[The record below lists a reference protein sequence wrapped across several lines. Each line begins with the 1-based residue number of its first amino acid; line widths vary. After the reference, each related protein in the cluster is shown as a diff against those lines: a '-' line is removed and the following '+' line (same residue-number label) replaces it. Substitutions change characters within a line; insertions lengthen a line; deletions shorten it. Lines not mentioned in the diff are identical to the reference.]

1 MRMDGEPLEQS
12 RPSPGRL
19 ATVLAVEDEAVL
31 RLLIELSLGGS
42 GCRVLLAATAEE
54 ALRHWGERQAEI
66 DLLVTDIV
74 LPGPLDGL
82 GLLRRLRDERPGLR
96 AILTTGSGG
105 DRIPALGPGE
115 VRPLVLIKPYESE
128 QLVAAVHQVMAAKLS
143 P

>member
-1 MRMDGEPLEQS
+1 MRMDGEPLEQP
-12 RPSPGRL
+12 RPSAGRL

-31 RLLIELSLGGS
+31 RLLIELSLGRA
-42 GCRVLLAATAEE
+42 GCRVLLAAAADE
-54 ALRHWGERQAEI
+54 ALRHWAERKAEI
-66 DLLVTDIV
+66 DLLVTDII
-74 LPGPLDGL
+74 LPGAMDGL

-105 DRIPALGPGE
+105 DRIPAPGPGE
-115 VRPLVLIKPYESE
+115 TRPLILIKPYESA

>member
-1 MRMDGEPLEQS
+1 MRMDGEPLAKS
-12 RPSPGRL
+12 RPSPARL

-31 RLLIELSLGGS
+31 RLLIELSLVRA
-42 GCRVLLAATAEE
+42 GCRVLLAATADE
-54 ALRHWGERQAEI
+54 ALLHWAERKAEI

-74 LPGPLDGL
+74 LPGALDGL
-82 GLLRRLRDERPGLR
+82 QLLRRLRDERPALR

-115 VRPLVLIKPYESE
+115 TRPLVLIKPYESE